1 MKKSKIIA
9 YIFLAI
15 VYMALL
21 MCAVMLF
28 LILQEVNQTGV
39 YNGSAV
45 GDDLKLSLFIV
56 LPQIII
62 QLLILYYIKKKGIK
76 FT

>member
-1 MKKSKIIA
+1 
-9 YIFLAI
+9 
-15 VYMALL
+15 MAFL

-28 LILQEVNQTGV
+28 LILQEINQTGI

-45 GDDLKLSLFIV
+45 GDDLKLSLVIV

>member
-9 YIFLAI
+9 YIFLTI
-15 VYMALL
+15 VYMAFL

-28 LILQEVNQTGV
+28 LILQEINQTGI

-45 GDDLKLSLFIV
+45 GDDLKLSLVIV